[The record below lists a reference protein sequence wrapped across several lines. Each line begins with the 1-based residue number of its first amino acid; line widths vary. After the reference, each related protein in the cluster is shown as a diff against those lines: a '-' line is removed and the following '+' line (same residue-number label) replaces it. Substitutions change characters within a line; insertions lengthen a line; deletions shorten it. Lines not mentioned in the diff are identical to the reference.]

1 MSNCWNAAFKSKQR
15 NSRYKLWFL
24 YIFSNISMLPAIDV
38 TFEFFTFCHWLH
50 FLWLFL
56 LFFSLGL
63 ETYLKKYPINYGI
76 GSRHL
81 SNLLCIRCS
90 KENSF
95 TNSFKINPY
104 VILFCVHCTTI
115 MCLNGF
121 FKIIAK
127 SVISVLFV
135 CPIITQKPLQTNF
148 PQILIGK
155 LGRTTGTVF
164 ALFRFL
170 VESFYFKM

>member
-1 MSNCWNAAFKSKQR
+1 
-15 NSRYKLWFL
+15 
-24 YIFSNISMLPAIDV
+24 MLQAIDV
-38 TFEFFTFCHWLH
+38 TFELFIFCHWLH
-50 FLWLFL
+50 FLW

-76 GSRHL
+76 RTRHL
-81 SNLLCIRCS
+81 SNLLCFRCY
-90 KENSF
+90 KEHSF

-121 FKIIAK
+121 FKIRAK